1 MLCQTTFA
9 DLVGQTYDAAM
20 GQRDWSAVL
29 AQLLPAFGASCVA
42 LSRRGGPV
50 AGTIAVGCDPACI
63 QLYEAHYHQLDPVR
77 PLMSRLPAGS
87 AFDDRA
93 LVPRR
98 ELERGEF
105 YNDFLAH
112 WGMHGALSWYHQGAE
127 GQVATLK
134 IVRSRRQPSF
144 GREEVRL
151 LRLLAPHLG
160 RAQRVEQRLKG
171 IAARPAEAA
180 PHLSRREREC
190 LQAIAGGASSKMIA
204 RRLAISA
211 HTVNEYIEGAIRKL
225 GAVNRTGAVAT
236 ALGLGLLGAE
246 APAVQENR

>member
-20 GQRDWSAVL
+20 GQEDWPAVL
-29 AQLLPAFGASCVA
+29 ARLLPAFGASCVA
-42 LSRRGGPV
+42 LSRRGGLV
-50 AGTIAVGCDPACI
+50 AGTITVGCDPACI
-63 QLYEAHYHQLDPVR
+63 GLYETHYHQLDPIR
-77 PLMSRLPAGS
+77 PLMPRLPAGS

-98 ELERGEF
+98 ELECGEF
-105 YNDFLAH
+105 YNDFLAR
-112 WGMHGALSWYHQGAE
+112 WGMHGALSWYSQGAE
-127 GQVATLK
+127 GQVAMLK
-134 IVRSRRQPSF
+134 IVRSRRQPPF
-144 GREEVRL
+144 GRDEVRL

-171 IAARPAEAA
+171 IAAQTTGAA
-180 PHLSRREREC
+180 PALSRREREC

-211 HTVNEYIEGAIRKL
+211 HTVNEYTECAMRKL
-225 GAVNRTGAVAT
+225 GAGSRTEAVAT

-246 APAVQENR
+246 APVVQENR